1 MTAISKP
8 QTFGELSPAM
18 RALPN
23 ERWRQFVYLYVTGR
37 PTRGAAEA
45 YRAAG
50 FGSTKPIDQA
60 RDAFKLLCDERI
72 MAAVAELSKKH
83 FRAAIPEAVQAVR
96 EIINDPA
103 HRDRARVS
111 MALIDRVDPIVG
123 RHQLEITGRVTLSA
137 DEEALE
143 ELKDNRG

>member
-1 MTAISKP
+1 MTAAQELQKW
-8 QTFGELSPAM
+8 GELSPAM

-23 ERWRQFVYLYVTGR
+23 ERWRQFVYLYVAGR
-37 PTRGAAEA
+37 PARGAAEA

-83 FRAAIPEAVQAVR
+83 FRAAIPEAVAAVR
-96 EIINDPA
+96 EIINNPD

-123 RHQLEITGRVTLSA
+123 RHQLEITGRVPMRKLWR
-137 DEEALE
+137 
-143 ELKDNRG
+143 N